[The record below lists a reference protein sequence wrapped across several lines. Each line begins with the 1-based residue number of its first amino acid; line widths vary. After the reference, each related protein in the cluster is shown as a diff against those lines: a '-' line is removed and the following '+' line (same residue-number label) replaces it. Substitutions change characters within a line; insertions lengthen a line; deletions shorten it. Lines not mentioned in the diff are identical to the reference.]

1 MGHPDLITTFSHTPQ
16 VLTAGDVV
24 SERVNSMPSDKARQ
38 VFIHSD
44 NMVRII
50 VAVAPTGMATGL
62 RVEFRVDTAAGL
74 ASGNELVIGDSGILL
89 PAELTIRS
97 VHEFRIKP
105 MALPEGYDFQGLF
118 YNFLNES
125 AGGGFALYAD
135 MVAGAEKLDPVT
147 AAP

>member
-1 MGHPDLITTFSHTPQ
+1 MSIPDLITQFSRTPQ
-16 VLTAGDVV
+16 VLVAGDVV
-24 SERVNSMPSDKARQ
+24 SEHVNPLPSDKARQ

-44 NMVRII
+44 NMIRIT
-50 VAVAPTGMATGL
+50 VAVIPTGMATGL
-62 RVEFRVDTAAGL
+62 RVEFRVDTEAGL
-74 ASGNELVIGDSGILL
+74 ASGNELVLGDSGILL
-89 PAELTIRS
+89 PGQLTLNS

-118 YNFLNES
+118 YNFLNEA